1 MKSAFIYLA
10 VIIVVVLIILF
21 FIIRG
26 ILKRSK
32 QSSQNDVNAL
42 KPGKAFYEIQFETE
56 FSPETQSKLETFL
69 KEQKFRIVDQV
80 KNGIIAYSGKSEN
93 AALKGWL
100 NSDPMA
106 LPIRLV
112 CKAGSTGKLILRFD
126 DDYGFQVLNATQLE
140 KFQQLNEIK
149 FKFYAAEIKKMFEH

>member
-1 MKSAFIYLA
+1 MKSAFIYLV
-10 VIIVVVLIILF
+10 VIIVVALIILF
-21 FIIRG
+21 FVIRG

-42 KPGKAFYEIQFETE
+42 KPGKAFYETE
-56 FSPETQSKLETFL
+56 LQVEFTLGTKSTIEQFL
-69 KEQKFRIVDQV
+69 KEKKFRIVQGV
-80 KNGIIAYSGKSEN
+80 NNGIISYSGKSEN

-106 LPIRLV
+106 LPIRLI

-126 DDYGFQVLNATQLE
+126 DDYGFQVLNAAQLE
-140 KFQQLNEIK
+140 KFQQLNEVK